1 MLIIDKKFHN
11 KDNKV
16 QHELKM
22 ANFEAFRQA
31 QNSFFRGVWGLRPNF
46 VENTVVDSKQSQ
58 TILYYFKEGGGDYG
72 T

>member
-1 MLIIDKKFHN
+1 M
-11 KDNKV
+11 
-16 QHELKM
+16 HELKM

-46 VENTVVDSKQSQ
+46 VE
-58 TILYYFKEGGGDYG
+58 GGGDYG